1 MLTVEGIHT
10 YYGLSHILFGVSL
23 TVSKGE
29 IVCLLGRNGAGK
41 STIMRSIMGLTPPRQ
56 GAVIFKEKNITSMKP
71 YRVAREGIG
80 YVPDDRRVFADLTV
94 GENLE
99 ISERKGGQLSTWDKE
114 RVYEFFPALKHI
126 DARKAGFLSGG
137 EQQMLTIGR
146 ALMTNP
152 ELLLLDEPTEGLAPI
167 LVSMLEDQILALK
180 EEGLTVLLAEQNQK
194 SALTL
199 SDRGYIIDN
208 GVIRYHGSIEELRE
222 NEEIRRK
229 YLLV

>member
-10 YYGLSHILFGVSL
+10 YYGLSHILFDVSL

-41 STIMRSIMGLTPPRQ
+41 STIMRSIMGLTAPRQ
-56 GAVIFKEKNITSMKP
+56 GSVSFKGRSIVGMKP
-71 YRVAREGIG
+71 YLVARLGIG

-99 ISERKGGQLSTWDKE
+99 ISERKGGQLASWDKE
-114 RVYEFFPALKHI
+114 RVYEFFPPLRHI

-167 LVSMLEDQILALK
+167 LVNMLEDQILALK
-180 EEGLTVLLAEQNQK
+180 REGLTVLLAEQNQK
-194 SALTL
+194 SALRL

-208 GVIRYHGSIEELRE
+208 GVIRYHGSIEALRE